1 MTTIV
6 QEVYDA
12 LKKAGVDDDLARAA
26 AHAVIDIEEKEHL
39 ATKADLNEL
48 RLATKAELSELT
60 AELIKWN
67 VGAIFAA
74 NAVFYGLL
82 KLFPGSLR

>member
-12 LKKAGVDDDLARAA
+12 LKKAGVDETFARAA
-26 AHAVIDIEEKEHL
+26 AHAVIGIEEKKSL
-39 ATKADLNEL
+39 ATKAVMVEIRAEIRIEIAEL
-48 RLATKAELSELT
+48 R

-82 KLFPGSLR
+82 RLFPGH